1 MDSPA
6 VSPTPL
12 QKTNETS
19 VETKGEGRERFS
31 SRLAF
36 YFSAVGSAVG
46 FGNVWRFP
54 SLVFEYGGGAFFI
67 PYLLA
72 LFLVGIPLLVLEI
85 SLGQHFQLG
94 DVGCFGK
101 IHERL
106 RGVGLASIACGY
118 MLVTYYSML
127 LAWTFNA
134 FFASFRADNFWDQ
147 DEVSGTEAKEYFYQ
161 TIIGMDTLGD
171 DLKPTRLVG
180 MNVFYS
186 LLTWVVIYFSVA
198 YGLEATG
205 KVTYVTMGF
214 PLVILFVFLGRSLT
228 LEGSGNGINEYIG
241 ESNWGIF
248 SDHPEIWSRA
258 VSQIFFS
265 LGTTFGIMTAYG
277 SHCKRNE
284 PAFLNSCVVALSNS
298 MFSFISGFAVFA
310 TLGHLAYLEGLDSV
324 ADLEYSSFGL
334 VFGSWPVALGTLPGG
349 QHWIRLFFIML
360 FMLGIDSA
368 FSFMEAFLTVL
379 HDTKLFHNVDRKR
392 ASLVLTACAFLLS
405 TLYATDAGLIF
416 LDSVDYY
423 INFVIIFVG
432 FVKCVAAGWVYKI
445 ETQIEC
451 LGPKIVFVYIT
462 TTFGSVL
469 LACAMWFGVG
479 NAAAGFFGLV
489 ISYAMGIAYVGYLM
503 SKKKQE
509 DQTLTWSDMLFDLT
523 MGNVMKLR
531 EDLVSSVGHIPVAW
545 AFLIRHFIP
554 QVLLILFFLGADA
567 TTIDEEGNEVK
578 VFGSYGGYATTYQV
592 LGILTV
598 VFAGFLVVSSL
609 VFPNL
614 YEALETV
621 DETEKSIDKNNI
633 DEIEMA
639 EKDQVDDIGNE
650 QLSKG
655 ELA

>member
-1 MDSPA
+1 MDSTA

-12 QKTNETS
+12 LKANANKTAAES
-19 VETKGEGRERFS
+19 EGEHRERFS

-67 PYLLA
+67 PYLMA

-161 TIIGMDTLGD
+161 NIIGMNTLGD
-171 DLKPTRLVG
+171 DLMPTRLVW

-186 LLTWVVIYFSVA
+186 LLTWVVIYCSVA

-228 LEGSGNGINEYIG
+228 LEGSGDGIKEYIG
-241 ESNWGIF
+241 DSNWGIF
-248 SDHPEIWSRA
+248 SEHPEIWSRA

-284 PAFLNSCVVALSNS
+284 PAFLNSCVVAISNS
-298 MFSFISGFAVFA
+298 TFSFISGFAVFA

-324 ADLEYSSFGL
+324 GDLEVSTY
-334 VFGSWPVALGTLPGG
+334 
-349 QHWIRLFFIML
+349 IRRIWCEYK
-360 FMLGIDSA
+360 A
-368 FSFMEAFLTVL
+368 FFLT
-379 HDTKLFHNVDRKR
+379 
-392 ASLVLTACAFLLS
+392 SCILL
-405 TLYATDAGLIF
+405 A
-416 LDSVDYY
+416 Y
-423 INFVIIFVG
+423 I
-432 FVKCVAAGWVYKI
+432 
-445 ETQIEC
+445 
-451 LGPKIVFVYIT
+451 IVFVFWI
-462 TTFGSVL
+462 
-469 LACAMWFGVG
+469 GV
-479 NAAAGFFGLV
+479 
-489 ISYAMGIAYVGYLM
+489 
-503 SKKKQE
+503 
-509 DQTLTWSDMLFDLT
+509 
-523 MGNVMKLR
+523 R
-531 EDLVSSVGHIPVAW
+531 
-545 AFLIRHFIP
+545 
-554 QVLLILFFLGADA
+554 
-567 TTIDEEGNEVK
+567 
-578 VFGSYGGYATTYQV
+578 
-592 LGILTV
+592 
-598 VFAGFLVVSSL
+598 
-609 VFPNL
+609 
-614 YEALETV
+614 
-621 DETEKSIDKNNI
+621 
-633 DEIEMA
+633 
-639 EKDQVDDIGNE
+639 
-650 QLSKG
+650 
-655 ELA
+655 ELAGCAGHASGRATLDSTLLCYAFHARNR

>member
-1 MDSPA
+1 MDSPP

-12 QKTNETS
+12 IKSNETAA
-19 VETKGEGRERFS
+19 ETNKGEGRERYS
-31 SRLAF
+31 TRLAF

-54 SLVFEYGGGAFFI
+54 SLVFKYGGGAFFI
-67 PYLLA
+67 PYLFA

-101 IHERL
+101 IHERA

-161 TIIGMDTLGD
+161 TIIGMDIVGD
-171 DLKPTRLVG
+171 DQPDRLVG

-186 LLTWVVIYFSVA
+186 LLTWVVIYFSLA
-198 YGLEATG
+198 YGLEASV
-205 KVTYVTMGF
+205 KVSYVTMGF
-214 PLVILFVFLGRSLT
+214 SLVILFVFLGRSLT

-324 ADLEYSSFGL
+324 ADLE
-334 VFGSWPVALGTLPGG
+334 VRTALIHLI
-349 QHWIRLFFIML
+349 HSIVCSL
-360 FMLGIDSA
+360 SYY
-368 FSFMEAFLTVL
+368 FSPHAY
-379 HDTKLFHNVDRKR
+379 
-392 ASLVLTACAFLLS
+392 AC
-405 TLYATDAGLIF
+405 
-416 LDSVDYY
+416 
-423 INFVIIFVG
+423 
-432 FVKCVAAGWVYKI
+432 
-445 ETQIEC
+445 
-451 LGPKIVFVYIT
+451 IT
-462 TTFGSVL
+462 
-469 LACAMWFGVG
+469 
-479 NAAAGFFGLV
+479 
-489 ISYAMGIAYVGYLM
+489 
-503 SKKKQE
+503 
-509 DQTLTWSDMLFDLT
+509 
-523 MGNVMKLR
+523 
-531 EDLVSSVGHIPVAW
+531 
-545 AFLIRHFIP
+545 
-554 QVLLILFFLGADA
+554 
-567 TTIDEEGNEVK
+567 
-578 VFGSYGGYATTYQV
+578 
-592 LGILTV
+592 
-598 VFAGFLVVSSL
+598 
-609 VFPNL
+609 
-614 YEALETV
+614 
-621 DETEKSIDKNNI
+621 
-633 DEIEMA
+633 
-639 EKDQVDDIGNE
+639 
-650 QLSKG
+650 
-655 ELA
+655 

>member
-12 QKTNETS
+12 LKTNETS

-54 SLVFEYGGGAFFI
+54 SLVFKYGGGAFFI
-67 PYLLA
+67 PYLFA

-101 IHERL
+101 IHERA

-161 TIIGMDTLGD
+161 TIIGMDIVGD
-171 DLKPTRLVG
+171 DQPDRLVG

-186 LLTWVVIYFSVA
+186 LLTWVVIYFSLA
-198 YGLEATG
+198 YGLEASG
-205 KVTYVTMGF
+205 KVSYLTMGF

-228 LEGSGNGINEYIG
+228 LEGSENGINEYIG

-258 VSQIFFS
+258 VSQILFS
-265 LGTTFGIMTAYG
+265 LGTVGIMTAYG
-277 SHCKRNE
+277 SHCNRNE

-368 FSFMEAFLTVL
+368 ISFMEAFLTVL

-405 TLYATDAGLIF
+405 TLYATDVGLVF

-423 INFVIIFVG
+423 INFVIILVG

-489 ISYAMGIAYVGYLM
+489 ISYVMGMSYVGYLM

-523 MGNVMKLR
+523 MSNVMKLR

-578 VFGSYGGYATTYQV
+578 MFGNYRGYASPCQI
-592 LGILTV
+592 LGILTI

-609 VFPNL
+609 VFPKL

-621 DETEKSIDKNNI
+621 DETETKVDENNI
-633 DEIEMA
+633 DEIEM
-639 EKDQVDDIGNE
+639 EERKKVETTGSV

>member
-12 QKTNETS
+12 LKTNETS

-67 PYLLA
+67 PYLFA

-101 IHERL
+101 IHERA

-198 YGLEATG
+198 NGLEATG

-324 ADLEYSSFGL
+324 ADLE
-334 VFGSWPVALGTLPGG
+334 VRTALIHLI
-349 QHWIRLFFIML
+349 HSIVCSL
-360 FMLGIDSA
+360 SYY
-368 FSFMEAFLTVL
+368 FSPHA
-379 HDTKLFHNVDRKR
+379 H
-392 ASLVLTACAFLLS
+392 
-405 TLYATDAGLIF
+405 
-416 LDSVDYY
+416 
-423 INFVIIFVG
+423 
-432 FVKCVAAGWVYKI
+432 
-445 ETQIEC
+445 C
-451 LGPKIVFVYIT
+451 L
-462 TTFGSVL
+462 
-469 LACAMWFGVG
+469 
-479 NAAAGFFGLV
+479 
-489 ISYAMGIAYVGYLM
+489 
-503 SKKKQE
+503 
-509 DQTLTWSDMLFDLT
+509 
-523 MGNVMKLR
+523 
-531 EDLVSSVGHIPVAW
+531 
-545 AFLIRHFIP
+545 
-554 QVLLILFFLGADA
+554 
-567 TTIDEEGNEVK
+567 
-578 VFGSYGGYATTYQV
+578 
-592 LGILTV
+592 
-598 VFAGFLVVSSL
+598 
-609 VFPNL
+609 
-614 YEALETV
+614 
-621 DETEKSIDKNNI
+621 
-633 DEIEMA
+633 
-639 EKDQVDDIGNE
+639 
-650 QLSKG
+650 
-655 ELA
+655 